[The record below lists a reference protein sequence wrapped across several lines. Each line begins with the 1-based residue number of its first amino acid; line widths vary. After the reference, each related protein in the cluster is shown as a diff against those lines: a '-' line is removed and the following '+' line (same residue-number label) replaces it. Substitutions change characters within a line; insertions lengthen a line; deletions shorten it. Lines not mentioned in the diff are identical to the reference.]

1 MGWVAEV
8 KGHDCVVCPYHGW
21 AFDTDGVLRDV
32 PAAEKDSEFPQKP
45 LIDAFPVEERV
56 RFALQHI
63 LQPLMLSLLEGEL
76 AYVTRVRICTGG
88 ACLSVQRAV
97 VVEQTGE
104 TAHSQSQV

>member
-56 RFALQHI
+56 RSALQHI
-63 LQPLMLSLLEGEL
+63 LQPLMLSLLEREL
-76 AYVTRVRICTGG
+76 AYITRVRICTGG
-88 ACLSVQRAV
+88 ARLTVYRAA
-97 VVEQTGE
+97 VVEQNGE
-104 TAHSQSQV
+104 TAHS